1 MPTGKLEQNET
12 DSKRQLLIP
21 DNWDAPPEPGQ
32 TEMAAYYSDSPA
44 MEPIGNDNFKV
55 KLEELKDQLQTALEL
70 EHSTIPPYLCALY
83 SIKAG
88 TNLMAVE
95 IIKSVVLEEMLH
107 MIMVANLLNSVGGS
121 PQIGEKELDKKNKFI
136 PAYPTSLPGNVD
148 PTLVVGLEPFSK
160 HSIKTFWKIEHPLG
174 GYQLPVQID
183 TDGITYPSIGAFYEA
198 LVHNL
203 KELEAV
209 AQKKG
214 KTIFT
219 GKKEKQVGPE
229 HYYGS
234 GGKLFTVEN
243 LEDALNVI
251 KEIVGQGEGTL
262 GSIFT
267 EPFRDGNEDYLIFG
281 SDVEDFAHYFRFKE
295 VYYGRFYATTD
306 SAHKKSKNKGL
317 PTGEEFAVDWD
328 AVYNMKPN
336 IKMKDVAKG
345 PLYDKM
351 VDFNKT
357 YSALLDNINAACNG
371 NPAILQE
378 GIMLMYQLKYKAVEL
393 MNIPIGDGYMAGPS
407 FEYITTKK

>member
-1 MPTGKLEQNET
+1 MSTGNLKQNET

-21 DNWDAPPEPGQ
+21 DNYDAPASVKAV
-32 TEMAAYYSDSPA
+32 MAAVDGDSSTL
-44 MEPIGNDNFKV
+44 EPIGADNFKD

-83 SIKAG
+83 SIKNG
-88 TNLMAVE
+88 TNLMAVD

-107 MIMVANLLNSVGGS
+107 MIMVANLLNAVGGS

-148 PTLVVGLEPFSK
+148 PTLVVGLECFSK
-160 HSIKTFWKIEHPLG
+160 HSIRTFWKIEHPLG
-174 GYQLPVQID
+174 GYKFPAQMD
-183 TDGITYPSIGAFYEA
+183 TGDITYPSIGAFYEA

-203 KELEAV
+203 KALEAV

-243 LEDALNVI
+243 LDDALAVI
-251 KEIVGQGEGTL
+251 EEIVGQGEGTL

-267 EPFRDGNEDYLIFG
+267 EPFKDGNEDYLIFG

-306 SAHKKSKNKGL
+306 SAHRKSKNKGL
-317 PTGEEFAVDWD
+317 PTGEPFEVDWN

-336 IKMKDVAKG
+336 VKMKDFTKG
-345 PLYDKM
+345 TPLYDKM
-351 VDFNKT
+351 YDFNKT

-407 FEYITTKK
+407 FEYVKS